1 MARNISVLFPG
12 QGSQYNG
19 MGKDFY
25 YSYPVVREIFDEVS
39 KIVDFNIQNSIS
51 KKINKR

>member
-25 YSYPVVREIFDEVS
+25 YSYPVVREIFMKLV
-39 KIVDFNIQNSIS
+39 KL
-51 KKINKR
+51 

>member
-19 MGKDFY
+19 MGKDFLLFL
-25 YSYPVVREIFDEVS
+25 SGGKR
-39 KIVDFNIQNSIS
+39 NI
-51 KKINKR
+51 